1 MASKDKVAFSGT
13 VSAIEAAEY
22 LESLAKG
29 IRDGSMLLESGDT
42 SLTLEL
48 AQEVKLDVEAAGD
61 TEKGKSSV
69 ELSLSWRQRRSE
81 DEAAVPARLTIV
93 PGAAPVEAGTF
104 AE

>member
-13 VSAIEAAEY
+13 VSADEAAQY

-29 IRDGSMLLESGDT
+29 IRERSMLLESGDT

-48 AQEVKLDVEAAGD
+48 ADEVKIEMEASGD
-61 TEKGKSSV
+61 AEKGKSTV
-69 ELSLSWRQRRSE
+69 DLSLSWRARRAEE
-81 DEAAVPARLTIV
+81 DAIPAKLTIV
-93 PGAAPVEAGTF
+93 PGAVQAEAAAF